1 MHHEPS
7 TAARPAHAHGPW
19 AAAPPHPSPAPMP
32 KVMTRPR
39 RRPGGPRPPATRPPG
54 SRPPG
59 SRPPGRHDSRVP
71 EPRRPH
77 QPLRPVQPP
86 PHPSELFTERLL
98 LVLSGQRP
106 LHWVARHIA
115 HTAYDDLAR
124 LAESRPLGTAGGHR
138 PAVHRV
144 GHYEVRPGVFEV
156 FARVGAGTA
165 LRALAFRLHRGD
177 DQRWRCTAVE
187 VAGPPLHRG

>member
-1 MHHEPS
+1 MHEPT
-7 TAARPAHAHGPW
+7 TASRPAHDPRT
-19 AAAPPHPSPAPMP
+19 APRPHTPPAPMP

-54 SRPPG
+54 GRPPG
-59 SRPPGRHDSRVP
+59 TRPPGRHDTRVP

-77 QPLRPVQPP
+77 RPLTPVQPP
-86 PHPSELFTERLL
+86 PHPTELFTERLM

-124 LAESRPLGTAGGHR
+124 LAESRPLGTVGGHR